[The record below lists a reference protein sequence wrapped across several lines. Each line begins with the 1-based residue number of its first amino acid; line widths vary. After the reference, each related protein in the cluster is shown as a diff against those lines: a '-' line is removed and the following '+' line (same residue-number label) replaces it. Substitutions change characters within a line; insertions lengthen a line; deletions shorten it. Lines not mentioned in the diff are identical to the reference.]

1 MLTIDELSKVY
12 NKDYF
17 AEGEGLFT
25 IDEKSNM
32 KGGNIGLKSVV
43 INNCGKYLKILP
55 EWLGN
60 GNQYRVFYENIR
72 YRKDCD
78 CTALV
83 EKDGK
88 CYLFFIELKS
98 GIGGVFDDA
107 LYKYPGVYFRTK
119 SNLYDFVNHYPDN
132 FEELAL
138 IIYSPDAPTPSTTA
152 KSQNNAMFTQ
162 KLTMINTPEYQKRRE
177 IRNKYKKRLVDK
189 KLTSL
194 DGVDFGVETLPIRQ
208 EYKMQHL
215 KAVLWSVS
223 YPKGSVNLDEVISLL

>member
-25 IDEKSNM
+25 IEEKSNA
-32 KGGNIGLKSVV
+32 KGKNVGLTSVT
-43 INNCGKYLKILP
+43 IENCGKYLKISP
-55 EWLGN
+55 EWLSK
-60 GNQYRVFYENIR
+60 GNQYLSSYENIR

-88 CYLFFIELKS
+88 CYLFLIELKS
-98 GIGGVFDDA
+98 GIGGVFNDA

-119 SNLYDFVNHYPDN
+119 SNLYDFVNHHPDN

-138 IIYSPDAPTPSTTA
+138 IIYSPDAPAPAITV
-152 KSQNNAMFTQ
+152 KSQNDAMFAQ
-162 KLTMINTPEYQKRRE
+162 KVTMINTPNEKKRRE
-177 IRNKYKKRLVDK
+177 FQNKYKKRLLDR

-215 KAVLWSVS
+215 KAVLWPVS
-223 YPKGSVNLDEVISLL
+223 YPKGRVNFG